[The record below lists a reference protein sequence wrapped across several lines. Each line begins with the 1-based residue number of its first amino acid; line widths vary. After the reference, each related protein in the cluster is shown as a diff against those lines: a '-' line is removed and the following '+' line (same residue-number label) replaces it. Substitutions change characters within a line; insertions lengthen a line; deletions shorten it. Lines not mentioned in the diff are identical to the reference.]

1 MAELVD
7 ILLESR
13 DLLHIDDPR
22 SWHRSVLRSRADPR
36 IAVEPVDQDVVAQ
49 DQDVEQGDAELFEG
63 KVVSVDS
70 SVYRVTKV
78 LGDTDYVD
86 IKMRVASS
94 ISSLHLSDTTVQI
107 SSSGQ
112 QNMFAWVILSP
123 CKYRVLESMKG

>member
-22 SWHRSVLRSRADPR
+22 SWRRSVLRSRADPR

-70 SVYRVTKV
+70 SVYRVTIQ
-78 LGDTDYVD
+78 LT
-86 IKMRVASS
+86 
-94 ISSLHLSDTTVQI
+94 
-107 SSSGQ
+107 
-112 QNMFAWVILSP
+112 
-123 CKYRVLESMKG
+123 